1 MKPFIVVQGP
11 VATRSGYGNH
21 TRDLVTSLIN
31 ADKYE
36 IVIISLPWGNTAMNA
51 LKSDNKEHVAIAE
64 RITNQN
70 VTRKPDIFI
79 QVSVA
84 NEFQPLGKYNIGVT
98 AGVETNAVPHEFV
111 QGGNR
116 MDLVI
121 ATSEHS
127 KKGFEVVYD
136 KFDKN
141 KVKQGEVKF
150 EKDIEVL
157 FEGLDLNTYKK
168 DTNIQPIIK
177 DELKDITDDF
187 CFLFVGHWLKG
198 DLGQDRKDIGM
209 TIKTFCEAF
218 KRKAKRNKPGLILKT
233 SHARMSIMDRDAMIN
248 KIQSIVA
255 PYGKDVPNIY
265 LLHGDLTDE
274 EMNSLYNHPK
284 VKSMISFTKGE
295 GFGRPLLEFGI
306 TGKPIIAS
314 NWSGQTD
321 FLHPDHCVLL
331 PGELKEIHKSAADN
345 FLTKGT
351 SWFTV
356 DYGYAA
362 KILQDVV
369 VNYKNYLT
377 RSRKQMKY
385 IKDNFSREKMQKD
398 FISIIE
404 DKLKEVPQQMEIK
417 LPTLKKLKV

>member
-141 KVKQGEVKF
+141 KTE
-150 EKDIEVL
+150 
-157 FEGLDLNTYKK
+157 
-168 DTNIQPIIK
+168 P
-177 DELKDITDDF
+177 
-187 CFLFVGHWLKG
+187 
-198 DLGQDRKDIGM
+198 
-209 TIKTFCEAF
+209 
-218 KRKAKRNKPGLILKT
+218 
-233 SHARMSIMDRDAMIN
+233 S
-248 KIQSIVA
+248 
-255 PYGKDVPNIY
+255 
-265 LLHGDLTDE
+265 
-274 EMNSLYNHPK
+274 
-284 VKSMISFTKGE
+284 
-295 GFGRPLLEFGI
+295 
-306 TGKPIIAS
+306 
-314 NWSGQTD
+314 
-321 FLHPDHCVLL
+321 
-331 PGELKEIHKSAADN
+331 
-345 FLTKGT
+345 
-351 SWFTV
+351 
-356 DYGYAA
+356 
-362 KILQDVV
+362 
-369 VNYKNYLT
+369 
-377 RSRKQMKY
+377 
-385 IKDNFSREKMQKD
+385 
-398 FISIIE
+398 
-404 DKLKEVPQQMEIK
+404 
-417 LPTLKKLKV
+417 